1 MAWSDDGKFVKIEQ
15 RPQDRPSLW
24 HWIRSSINWCP
35 SAISS
40 IYRQKDNLLSK
51 EVRVE
56 FLLTKF
62 CNRTFR
68 SQVYQKHIKFT
79 SIGLQIYLR
88 MNMINDDETQKYQ
101 WNSGK
106 RLWLGRDR
114 NMFGVSLDLNLTP
127 LAFFTFFAERQKRKK
142 AARGV
147 RFKPGLVWRLLRVLC
162 FDLTYLCNKDEN
174 RWNDEFFVSEDLIH
188 RFPSV
193 DEHTHGLGFDDWV
206 TITCLNY
213 QNFPEILTPKRR
225 TPLLFISQ
233 PGSAVLIVTSPG
245 SAFTRRFPLCQLDRV
260 REDRLNDGRHWRYI
274 SSPRNSNSM
283 EI

>member
-1 MAWSDDGKFVKIEQ
+1 MSSSRQSWHRLGLHTWYTIHHYPLLVLHGISQWWRVYCIVIIFAWINFVWNVLVLLLKKQKQGGMAWSDDGKFVKIEQ

-88 MNMINDDETQKYQ
+88 MNM
-101 WNSGK
+101 
-106 RLWLGRDR
+106 
-114 NMFGVSLDLNLTP
+114 M
-127 LAFFTFFAERQKRKK
+127 KRKNINETV
-142 AARGV
+142 ASDCGWAVIR
-147 RFKPGLVWRLLRVLC
+147 
-162 FDLTYLCNKDEN
+162 
-174 RWNDEFFVSEDLIH
+174 
-188 RFPSV
+188 
-193 DEHTHGLGFDDWV
+193 
-206 TITCLNY
+206 TCLALVS
-213 QNFPEILTPKRR
+213 I
-225 TPLLFISQ
+225 
-233 PGSAVLIVTSPG
+233 
-245 SAFTRRFPLCQLDRV
+245 
-260 REDRLNDGRHWRYI
+260 
-274 SSPRNSNSM
+274 
-283 EI
+283 